1 MLHREKKSVNFLLST
16 LESYHQNPSG
26 DQTQLISYTPESDV
40 VKLKIIDKSSE
51 LRTAAFWKE
60 GESWVFAGGLEPS
73 LYTYKFKDQSVNK
86 IKIELSKIFNLKNH
100 KIIGYKHS
108 RVIYSPKKDWLKKA
122 EKILKRFVT
131 ENDIQVDNR
140 SFEPINTSK
149 VWNLLKH
156 NIRKYKI

>member
-1 MLHREKKSVNFLLST
+1 MCLNDKICNVNRISRAIH
-16 LESYHQNPSG
+16 LEDCNNFFI
-26 DQTQLISYTPESDV
+26 QLEVILKNI
-40 VKLKIIDKSSE
+40 KLID
-51 LRTAAFWKE
+51 A
-60 GESWVFAGGLEPS
+60 
-73 LYTYKFKDQSVNK
+73 SVNK

-122 EKILKRFVT
+122 GKILKRFVT